1 MKLNLLLLQI
11 LTHLEE
17 DDTMSMFTTLII
29 FAMLATMVA
38 LISGI
43 SSMAHG
49 GEFNRKHETQ
59 FMSARVGLQALT
71 VLLLIIA
78 LIYS

>member
-1 MKLNLLLLQI
+1 
-11 LTHLEE
+11 
-17 DDTMSMFTTLII
+17 
-29 FAMLATMVA
+29 MVA